1 MKDLNANADG
11 KRKAGEEAARRVK
24 SGMKVGLGT
33 GSTTAF
39 AIRELGRRAR
49 EQGLQI
55 ECCATSFQSQ
65 NLALECG
72 LRPMPVEY
80 FDGLDV
86 SIDGADEVDSQMRLI
101 KGGGAAHARE
111 KIVHALAEQFIC
123 IIDPS
128 KLVARLGQGFLVPVE
143 VIPAARKLAERE
155 LARLG
160 AGESILRM
168 AVKKDGPVITDN
180 GNIVLDVR
188 FPVFDP
194 DALEKEINAIPGVLE
209 NGIFAR
215 FRPVEVIVGDSE
227 LRFIHR

>member
-1 MKDLNANADG
+1 MKNLSANAEG

-39 AIRELGRRAR
+39 AIQELGRRVR
-49 EQGLQI
+49 EEGLHI
-55 ECCATSFQSQ
+55 DCCATSFQSQ

-72 LRPMPVEY
+72 LRPLPVEY

-86 SIDGADEVDSQMRLI
+86 SIDGADEVDAQLRLI
-101 KGGGAAHARE
+101 KGGGAAHTRE
-111 KIVHALAEQFIC
+111 KIVHALAEQFLC
-123 IIDPS
+123 IVDPS
-128 KLVARLGQGFLVPVE
+128 KLVAHLGQGFLVPVE
-143 VIPAARKLAERE
+143 LLSVSRRLAERE

-160 AGESILRM
+160 AVECNLRM

-180 GNIVLDVR
+180 GNIVLDVK

-215 FRPVEVIVGDSE
+215 YRPVEVIVGDTE
-227 LRFIHR
+227 LRHIHR